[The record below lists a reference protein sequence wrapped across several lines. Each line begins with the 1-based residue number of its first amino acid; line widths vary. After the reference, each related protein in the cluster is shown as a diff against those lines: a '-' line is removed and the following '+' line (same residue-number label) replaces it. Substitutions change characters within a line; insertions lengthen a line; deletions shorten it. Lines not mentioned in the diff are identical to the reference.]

1 MRKLKLGVQI
11 SGRGSN
17 LQALIDACADKN
29 FPAEIVLVISNVAD
43 VEGLAK
49 AKVAGISTQTIP
61 HKSFETKEA
70 FEVAL
75 DEAHTKAGVEL
86 ICNAGFM
93 RIISAYLINKWR
105 GRMINIHPSLLP
117 SFPGLHTHQRAL
129 DAGVLFT
136 GCTVHYVEEEVDAGA
151 MILQAAVPIMPND
164 TEASLAARVLSYEH
178 KAYPAAVRMI
188 AQGMVTYKDGKI
200 TRNLKDFPGADSTPQ
215 NGLLNPALLS

>member
-17 LQALIDACADKN
+17 LQALIDACADKD
-29 FPAEIVLVISNVAD
+29 FPAEIVVVISNVAD

-49 AKVAGISTQTIP
+49 AKAAGIQAQTIP
-61 HKSFETKEA
+61 HKSYPTREA
-70 FEVAL
+70 FEAAL
-75 DEAHTKAGVEL
+75 DDAHTKAGVEL

-93 RIISAYLINKWR
+93 RVMSTYLISRWR

-117 SFPGLHTHQRAL
+117 AFPGLHTHKRAL
-129 DAGVLFT
+129 ETGALFT

-151 MILQAAVPIMPND
+151 MIIQAAVPILPND
-164 TEASLAARVLSYEH
+164 SEESLAARVLSYEH
-178 KAYPAAVRMI
+178 KAYPAAVKMI
-188 AQGMVTYKDGKI
+188 ALGHIAYKDGKI
-200 TRNLKDFPGADSTPQ
+200 IRKNTDSMPT